1 MSLFLMVFCLLFTIA
16 CLITVVINLV
26 RAHVWRE
33 KGKSFD
39 IGYQSGRSLGLS
51 EGWIDGRDHAMR
63 TVRMERCKVC
73 GHLPYTKRTTTVG
86 THKRPILTE
95 VIDE

>member
-1 MSLFLMVFCLLFTIA
+1 MSIIIIIFCLLFTIA

-39 IGYQSGRSLGLS
+39 IGYQSGRSLGHA
-51 EGWIDGRDHAMR
+51 EGWIDGRDHAMKLA
-63 TVRMERCKVC
+63 RCKVC
-73 GHLPYTKRTTTVG
+73 GQMPFKLRARTG
-86 THKRPILTE
+86 RRPILTE